1 MISEEA
7 TYRSVTLEE
16 LENVAEEVVGQ
27 INRAK
32 VWLFEGDLGAGK
44 TTFIKLI
51 GDRLG
56 VRDVMSSPSFS
67 IVNEYETDAGGK
79 LYHFDFFRIKNEAE
93 AADIGVEDY
102 FYSGSPC
109 FVEWPEKIPSLIP
122 PVYANVKIEIENESH
137 RTIAISVH
145 DGKEENRV

>member
-1 MISEEA
+1 MISGEA
-7 TYRSVTLEE
+7 TYRSVALDE
-16 LENVAEEVVGQ
+16 LKGVAEEVVRHMGRV
-27 INRAK
+27 N
-32 VWLFEGDLGAGK
+32 VWLFHGDLGAGK

-51 GDRLG
+51 GEQLG

-67 IVNEYETDAGGK
+67 IVNEYDMENGRK
-79 LYHFDFFRIKNEAE
+79 LFHFDFFRIRNESE
-93 AADIGVEDY
+93 AANIGVEDY
-102 FYSGSPC
+102 FYSGYPC

-122 PVYANVKIEIENESH
+122 PVHANVRIEIENESH

>member
-1 MISEEA
+1 MISGEA
-7 TYRSVTLEE
+7 IYRSVALDE
-16 LENVAEEVVGQ
+16 LKSVAGEVAGS
-27 INRAK
+27 ISKAD

-44 TTFIKLI
+44 TTLIKMI
-51 GDRLG
+51 GELLG
-56 VRDVMSSPSFS
+56 VGDVMSSPSFS
-67 IVNEYETDAGGK
+67 IVNEYDAKDGGK
-79 LYHFDFFRIKNEAE
+79 VFHFDFYRIKNEIE

-102 FYSGSPC
+102 FYSGHPC

-122 PVYANVKIEIENESH
+122 AVHATVRIEFENESH